1 MKPRFILLAAH
12 HALVYLASATAAPPI
27 DSLTSSDLGS
37 NDELSAL
44 FDAEEEQA
52 ELIACG
58 NMTGTACPPDGDGS
72 GYCCSSDVTG
82 SFTAVKV
89 VKGNTGKFA
98 EGQHSH
104 EVSNVA
110 TAYVMSKMPQTILL
124 LSSTVVPTIMD
135 NVAAAE
141 NVVLQMVYAAYPTT
155 SVAKGAKQLLGP
167 VFKGVAILWQTVCL
181 ADVVQGTGADFCSVP
196 GNCQEDFGICDSDT
210 TPAGYN
216 MSVDPRR
223 EKGQIEYGQFISNCY
238 IPRTIALT
246 YDDGPSENT
255 EELLN
260 ILDEA
265 GAKATFFIAG
275 NSNGKGP
282 IDTTSKWTDVIKRM
296 VEDGHQVASH
306 TWSHPDM
313 DEMGSQ
319 DRRLDMAKNERALA
333 NILGKYPTYMRP
345 PYLHCSNQSGCLSDM
360 RDLGYHVISY
370 AFDSGDWMDP
380 NNLTAMTERVD
391 RAFQST
397 DVQEGRMLLIQH
409 DTIRNSAINLT
420 KHVLDTISQRG
431 WKAVTVGECLADE
444 SERWYRD
451 PAWISVASR
460 SKRGCVVSGRDFCGE
475 VRRFHTKVECFR
487 SNTQCEQDALECM
500 NSGRT
505 DKKDC
510 EKLETICS
518 MQFLFCS
525 TCGEP
530 EPLCDIENFNVDK
543 RA

>member
-1 MKPRFILLAAH
+1 
-12 HALVYLASATAAPPI
+12 
-27 DSLTSSDLGS
+27 
-37 NDELSAL
+37 
-44 FDAEEEQA
+44 
-52 ELIACG
+52 
-58 NMTGTACPPDGDGS
+58 
-72 GYCCSSDVTG
+72 
-82 SFTAVKV
+82 
-89 VKGNTGKFA
+89 
-98 EGQHSH
+98 
-104 EVSNVA
+104 
-110 TAYVMSKMPQTILL
+110 
-124 LSSTVVPTIMD
+124 
-135 NVAAAE
+135 
-141 NVVLQMVYAAYPTT
+141 
-155 SVAKGAKQLLGP
+155 
-167 VFKGVAILWQTVCL
+167 
-181 ADVVQGTGADFCSVP
+181 
-196 GNCQEDFGICDSDT
+196 
-210 TPAGYN
+210 

-223 EKGQIEYGQFISNCY
+223 EKGQIKYGHFISNCY
-238 IPRTIALT
+238 VPRTIALT

-345 PYLHCSNQSGCLSDM
+345 PYLHCNNQSGCLSDM

-397 DVQEGRMLLIQH
+397 DAQEGRMLLIQH
-409 DTIRNSAINLT
+409 DTIRTSAVNLT
-420 KHVLDTISQRG
+420 KYVLDMISQRG
-431 WKAVTVGECLADE
+431 WKAVTVGECLADDP
-444 SERWYRD
+444 ERWYRD
-451 PAWISVASR
+451 PAWISLASR
-460 SKRGCVVSGRDFCGE
+460 SKRGCVVSGRDFCGD

-487 SNTQCEQDALECM
+487 SNVQCEQAALECM
-500 NSGRT
+500 NSGST

-530 EPLCDIENFNVDK
+530 EPPCDIGNFNVDK